1 MNKDEVHSRTY
12 IFNSYSD
19 GASNRDGEGSV
30 HAISSSMITLSVG
43 SYGMPHGTKDEEMP
57 RGFGETLSEG
67 VLWETGGTEMELCS
81 INLYFSSYNTVC
93 LSLPQDW
100 FKHYE

>member
-1 MNKDEVHSRTY
+1 VNKDEVHSRTY

-30 HAISSSMITLSVG
+30 HAISSSMITLSG
-43 SYGMPHGTKDEEMP
+43 GGYGMPHSTKDEEML
-57 RGFGETLSEG
+57 RGFSETLSEG

-81 INLYFSSYNTVC
+81 INLYFSSYTVC

>member
-1 MNKDEVHSRTY
+1 MNKDGVHSRTY
-12 IFNSYSD
+12 IFNGFSD

-67 VLWETGGTEMELCS
+67 QGNFGT
-81 INLYFSSYNTVC
+81 IIFTVED
-93 LSLPQDW
+93 S
-100 FKHYE
+100 